1 MEDIIFIELCKNS
14 KSMKEA
20 CDKIGMSFS
29 TFKRKAKKLGCYKT
43 NQYWSRGKTR
53 LSDDRIKSKYK
64 VEEIFIEDSKVKRDQ
79 IKNILIKEKLIEY
92 VCSECGQNGNW
103 NGKVLSLQIDHING
117 IRNDN
122 RLSNLRFLCPN
133 CHSQTSTFCNKID
146 SKSKKLEDFE
156 LDEIISLFEKSRSL
170 TDLIIQLGIYDNTK
184 NRNKLKIIKESY
196 NLEHTPVVKR

>member
-1 MEDIIFIELCKNS
+1 
-14 KSMKEA
+14 MKEA